1 MDYNDGEELHKYQWD
16 YVQDPQ
22 GMWFTGLIDEE
33 EGAYTHED
41 PPMVIARTIK
51 SIQCAKSENKE
62 KAYIYWVKSDYTI
75 RLGDLID
82 ELNMGDCSYG
92 HEILTVEFE
101 GDYSFNDYASDYFN
115 TTIETD
121 DDEKCITIQ
130 GDNSSID
137 IEPLNF
143 NSSDATNAYNYCKG
157 LFSKVIE
164 TGEVNKLSIDELMGL
179 SLCELKKMNT
189 SRRKEVIKTIISD
202 NINDKQ
208 DVLLNNLISTTQDE
222 PALKDWLLSKIN
234 QASAVNQLVRIIEY
248 IPSKWFSDGLS
259 SSEVQ
264 SCIKKIVNS
273 GLNKRKYNALKLVM
287 KSVTSKN
294 KASSIIEWLRTNG
307 NMREEFFS
315 SLNDLSSQNFQNIAT
330 GVTHLYLIQSKK
342 DIINEGKEVEQENFF
357 VWNPLGNIDEYN
369 MYEVDNWEE
378 IMELFNNAYTTSY
391 RVSFKDNGK
400 FFVNVIR
407 HTTDGEEYHSF
418 ELDPFET
425 VSVYF
430 EVKNKHIGVEDHTV
444 AMPGVYL
451 AWLIEVREREAT
463 KTFKD
468 FGITVATFYFPAAN
482 LTKALS
488 AGKYMNALWNG
499 FVLTKTF
506 TDKLLRDE
514 ELRTYANDKFSNEFV
529 NAFVTASKIF
539 DVALLF
545 KSFANEEYEA
555 VAITLLNEWNNISQA
570 NKESFKEEYPE
581 EYELLKEKMNLLIQ

>member
-1 MDYNDGEELHKYQWD
+1 
-16 YVQDPQ
+16 
-22 GMWFTGLIDEE
+22 
-33 EGAYTHED
+33 
-41 PPMVIARTIK
+41 MVIARTIK